1 MCLNKFTGNFYIYVK
16 VVQHLYVSSY
26 FNKFSLECMNLVYL
40 YGVLI
45 KIKFGGQFCKYIF
58 NLFFQVLTQCLLMQI
73 DAKRLIGRRFSDASV
88 QIDAMLVVLWFA
100 KEEISFMIFIK
111 MR

>member
-1 MCLNKFTGNFYIYVK
+1 
-16 VVQHLYVSSY
+16 
-26 FNKFSLECMNLVYL
+26 MNLVYL